1 MVNLTI
7 EGDPA
12 NGNRRAGR
20 TSPAQSEAQGGHS
33 RMATPTTVKV
43 SRTEV
48 GYRIRIEG
56 RGTLRES
63 PAVREFARQVL
74 DREPGALVIDLTAC
88 EYLDS
93 TFLGCLVHLHRHDRS
108 ASSPRLLVAAQ
119 PHDCKRLLA
128 PNCLD
133 SLFQITEDC
142 PCVIGEDLVLPPL
155 ESSRDDLGRHV
166 LECHRRLVEVGG
178 PNKAA
183 MQGVVD
189 RLAEE
194 LLPN

>member
-1 MVNLTI
+1 
-7 EGDPA
+7 
-12 NGNRRAGR
+12 
-20 TSPAQSEAQGGHS
+20 
-33 RMATPTTVKV
+33 MAAPTTVRV
-43 SRTEV
+43 GRTQA

-74 DREPGALVIDLTAC
+74 EGEPGKLVIDLTAC

-93 TFLGCLVHLHRHDRS
+93 TFLGCLVHLHRHDE
-108 ASSPRLLVAAQ
+108 SSRPPRLLVAAHPQ
-119 PHDCKRLLA
+119 DCKRLLA

-133 SLFQITEDC
+133 TLFHLTEDC
-142 PCVIGEDLVLPPL
+142 PDVIGEDVVLPPL

-166 LECHRRLVEVGG
+166 LECHRRLAEVGG
-178 PNKAA
+178 PNQAA

-189 RLAEE
+189 QLSKE
-194 LLPN
+194 LTRG